1 MDMDMSSAYPH
12 HWLSFSLSNNYH
24 HGLLEALSTTSAPPL
39 GEEGPAEGAPKME
52 DFLGGL
58 GGGGGAVAAA
68 PAAAPEDQLSCGELG
83 SIAAGFLRRY
93 PAPENAGGVTIA
105 MATDAAAELADPA
118 RRTAETF
125 GQRTSIY
132 RGVTRDVGYWENASG
147 TGGRGGTRR
156 TCGTIAA
163 AGKAK
168 AAKAAKREY
177 YICVNS
183 LRKNSTTPA
192 AHDPDSRDEV
202 LGVVP
207 EIQEWHGAPP
217 PPDG

>member
-1 MDMDMSSAYPH
+1 
-12 HWLSFSLSNNYH
+12 
-24 HGLLEALSTTSAPPL
+24 
-39 GEEGPAEGAPKME
+39 ME

-132 RGVTRDVGYWENASG
+132 RGVTRYIYFAITHGSIEMIYLSNLA
-147 TGGRGGTRR
+147 TRSQLSQR
-156 TCGTIAA
+156 P
-163 AGKAK
+163 
-168 AAKAAKREY
+168 
-177 YICVNS
+177 NS
-183 LRKNSTTPA
+183 
-192 AHDPDSRDEV
+192 
-202 LGVVP
+202 
-207 EIQEWHGAPP
+207 
-217 PPDG
+217 

>member
-93 PAPENAGGVTIA
+93 PPPENAGGKT
-105 MATDAAAELADPA
+105 AAAATSRA
-118 RRTAETF
+118 TATPK
-125 GQRTSIY
+125 TTY
-132 RGVTRDVGYWENASG
+132 NTKW
-147 TGGRGGTRR
+147 
-156 TCGTIAA
+156 
-163 AGKAK
+163 
-168 AAKAAKREY
+168 REY
-177 YICVNS
+177 YIRVDS
-183 LRKNSTTPA
+183 LRKNSTARA
-192 AHDPDSRDEV
+192 ACDLDGRDEV
-202 LGVVP
+202 LGVVAG
-207 EIQEWHGAPP
+207 I
-217 PPDG
+217 